1 MRADDSLSSRVD
13 LFSITSGWGDGEESS
28 SGHITGDSQVQ
39 DFSFPVLCS
48 AESYRDGIETPISAE
63 FPGVETDERL
73 MHLKASPLPLKAD
86 REDVVPLFQAFRH
99 GIRKVSWP

>member
-1 MRADDSLSSRVD
+1 MAVRADDSLSSRVD

-39 DFSFPVLCS
+39 DCSFPVLCS

-73 MHLKASPLPLKAD
+73 MHLKASPSD
-86 REDVVPLFQAFRH
+86 Q
-99 GIRKVSWP
+99 